1 MQRALLGNRVRGAA
15 HAYATPRRGVVS
27 TDSQQEGDILSKKL
41 NQILVGGGA
50 GIAPISIGSG
60 ALVVIAGPCV
70 IESEERTQGIARALH
85 SICARVG
92 LPLIFKASFDKA
104 NRTAIE
110 SYRGPGIEEGLRIL
124 GEIRRDLGVCVTTDV
139 HRVEQVSP
147 VAGVVDL
154 LQIPAFLCR
163 QTDLLVAAGAS
174 GRPVNIKKGQFQAP
188 WDMGSAV
195 EKVQRGGTAGVML
208 TERGTSF
215 GYNNLVT
222 DMRSL
227 PQLAQLGVPVCFD
240 ATHSTQLPGADGRQS
255 GGDREMAPVL
265 ARAAVAV
272 GVDALFIEVHDEPE
286 RALSD
291 AASQIRLS
299 EVEALLNQLAA
310 IHRTLPPRGS
320 SSAS

>member
-1 MQRALLGNRVRGAA
+1 MGGKLNEESRQILIGNRDGIG
-15 HAYATPRRGVVS
+15 P
-27 TDSQQEGDILSKKL
+27 IC
-41 NQILVGGGA
+41 IGGGA
-50 GIAPISIGSG
+50 
-60 ALVVIAGPCV
+60 LVIIAGPCV
-70 IESEERTQGIARALH
+70 IESEDRTQGIARALQG
-85 SICARVG
+85 ICSRVG
-92 LPLIFKASFDKA
+92 LPFIFKASFDKA
-104 NRTAIE
+104 NRTSLE
-110 SYRGPGIEEGLRIL
+110 SYRGPGMEEGLRIL
-124 GEIRRDLGVCVTTDV
+124 SQIRADLGVCVTTDV

-147 VAGVVDL
+147 VSAVVDL

-163 QTDLLVAAGAS
+163 QTDLLVTAGAS

-195 EKVQRGGTAGVML
+195 EKVQRTGSSGVML

-227 PQLAQLGVPVCFD
+227 PHLEQLGVPVCFD
-240 ATHSTQLPGADGRQS
+240 ATHSTQLPGAGAGIS
-255 GGDREMAPVL
+255 GGNREMAAVL

-272 GVDALFIEVHDEPE
+272 GIDALFIEVHDEPE

-310 IHRTLPPRGS
+310 IHRTLPSRGQTPT
-320 SSAS
+320 A